1 MILVRPRNPSSNNR
15 SKLLIYN
22 SGERIS
28 PTPLKY
34 SDENH
39 IQRNHEAAIPNMSNL
54 IRVNNRVVEEQKA
67 SEEREEEI
75 IDIDQQSSIECRPG
89 IINEFSDPLRQ
100 SIIAY

>member
-1 MILVRPRNPSSNNR
+1 MILVRPRNASTNNQ
-15 SKLLIYN
+15 SKLIIYK
-22 SGERIS
+22 SGEGIS
-28 PTPLKY
+28 ATPLKI
-34 SDENH
+34 SDEGQ

-75 IDIDQQSSIECRPG
+75 VDIEQSSIEDRPG
-89 IINEFSDPLRQ
+89 ILNEFSDPLRQ

>member
-15 SKLLIYN
+15 SKLIIYK

-28 PTPLKY
+28 PTPLKI
-34 SDENH
+34 SDESH

-67 SEEREEEI
+67 SEEKEEEI
-75 IDIDQQSSIECRPG
+75 VDIDQSSIEDRPG